1 MTSLKEKFDLEEL
14 ISLLIVICLAGTILM
29 WMFYTTFP
37 RWIPPWDP
45 ETVPHEGD
53 ILYLVLAILF
63 TVATPALVVL
73 LRFRKK
79 KA

>member
-1 MTSLKEKFDLEEL
+1 MTSLKEKIDLEEL
-14 ISLLIVICLAGTILM
+14 ISILIGICLLGTILM
-29 WMFYTTFP
+29 WFFYTTFP

-45 ETVPHEGD
+45 DTVAHVGN
-53 ILYLVLAILF
+53 LTYLIIAILF

-73 LRFRKK
+73 LWFRKK